1 MNMSGPKMT
10 YPVYIGVKVTPAMA
24 ETVRQTAQRTGSS
37 MSDLIRL
44 AVAAQLNNSPE
55 ANNG

>member
-37 MSDLIRL
+37 MSDVVRL
-44 AVAAQLNNSPE
+44 AVAAQLKQSPE
-55 ANNG
+55 VNSG

>member
-1 MNMSGPKMT
+1 MTPSKPLT

-37 MSDLIRL
+37 MSDVIRQ
-44 AVAAQLNNSPE
+44 AVTVQLQNSPE
-55 ANNG
+55 VPG